1 MPDPIT
7 ARLEPLPPLDELAG
21 IWRALERTAA
31 PSFCQSWHWIGCWLE
46 ESGLKP
52 RLLVARRGG
61 AVVGLGLLPAAAS
74 RRAGLPVRG
83 LYLNQAGDP
92 ALDCVTIE
100 FNGMLAAPDDRAAVD
115 AACIEALFGR
125 GGSGWGGGFDALYLS
140 GVPADCLARLKRMG
154 LAARLKIRRGA
165 PLVDLDRVRAEGGT
179 YDAYEAYE
187 AGLSR
192 NTRQQI
198 RRARRLY
205 EETRPLRLTRAAS
218 VDEALAYFDRLKV
231 LHQKTWTGRGR
242 PGAFAEPFFERF
254 HRRLIRAAFAD
265 GGVDVLHIAAGGRD
279 VGYLYNLVRD
289 GQVYAYQ
296 SGFAYAADA
305 RLKPGLV
312 SHGLAVAHYL
322 AGDARAYHFM
332 AGADRYKLSL
342 ANDRLDLDW
351 IVVWRGRLIGLADR
365 LWLAYRRLSGRAEGL
380 PPGHD

>member
-1 MPDPIT
+1 MPDLIT
-7 ARLEPLPPLDELAG
+7 ARLEPLPPLGELAET
-21 IWRALERTAA
+21 WRALERTAA
-31 PSFCQSWHWIGCWLE
+31 PSFCQSWHWIGSWLA
-46 ESGLKP
+46 ESGLQP
-52 RLLVARRGG
+52 RLLVARRDG
-61 AVVGLGLLPAAAS
+61 AVVGLGLVQAAV
-74 RRAGLPVRG
+74 RRHAGLPVRG

-92 ALDCVTIE
+92 AFDCVTIE

-115 AACIEALFGR
+115 TACIEALFSQGGR
-125 GGSGWGGGFDALYLS
+125 FGALYLS
-140 GVPADCLARLKRMG
+140 GVPAPCLAGLQQMG
-154 LAARLKIRRGA
+154 LEARLKIRRGA
-165 PLVDLDRVRAEGGT
+165 PLVDLNRVRAAGIG
-179 YDAYEAYE
+179 YE

-192 NTRQQI
+192 NTRQQV

-205 EETRPLRLTRAAS
+205 AESGPLRLTRAAS
-218 VDEALAYFDRLKV
+218 VDEALAYFDRLKR
-231 LHQKTWTGRGR
+231 LHQRTWTGRGR

-265 GGVDVLHIAAGGRD
+265 GGVDLLHIAAGERD

-296 SGFAYAADA
+296 SGFAYDADA

-322 AGDARAYHFM
+322 AGDARTYHFM

-342 ANDRLDLDW
+342 ANDSLDLDW

-365 LWLAYRRLSGRAEGL
+365 LRLAYRRLSGRAEG
-380 PPGHD
+380 PVPGHD